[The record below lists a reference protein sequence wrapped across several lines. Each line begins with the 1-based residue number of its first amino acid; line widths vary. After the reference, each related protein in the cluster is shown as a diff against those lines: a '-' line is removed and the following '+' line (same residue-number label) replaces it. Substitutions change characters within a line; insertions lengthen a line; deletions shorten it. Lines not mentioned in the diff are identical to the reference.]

1 MPLALNLLLESL
13 PEDLGP
19 EYRRRIEIMQRALMG
34 QSQAEICAALGC
46 AQETA
51 RYWMSMAETGEVYKW
66 KSHPLGRPKT
76 INDQYLERLQEL
88 VNQSPREYGYPFQR
102 WTAQWLSTHLA
113 KELGIEVSS
122 RHVNRL
128 LKQMG
133 LSTQLRAKIRKP
145 ETSDPS
151 GNPLRKK
158 RAGITISDLQSASS
172 PEFLGPSNLSN
183 AVDVYQ

>member
-1 MPLALNLLLESL
+1 MPLALDLLLESL
-13 PEDLGP
+13 PADLGP
-19 EYRRRIEIMQRALMG
+19 EYRRRIEIMQRAVMG

-51 RYWMSMAETGEVYKW
+51 RYWMSIAETGEVYKW

-88 VNQSPREYGYPFQR
+88 VSQSPREYGYPFQR
-102 WTAQWLSTHLA
+102 WTAQWLSKHLA
-113 KELGIEVSS
+113 KELGIEVSG

-133 LSTQLRAKIRKP
+133 LSTQLRPKIRKP
-145 ETSDPS
+145 ETSE
-151 GNPLRKK
+151 PLSKR
-158 RAGITISDLQSASS
+158 RAGITIGDLQSASL
-172 PEFLGPSNLSN
+172 PEFLGPSNLNN
-183 AVDVYQ
+183 AVDGHQ

>member
-13 PEDLGP
+13 PADLGP
-19 EYRRRIEIMQRALMG
+19 EYRRRIEIMQRAVMG

-51 RYWMSMAETGEVYKW
+51 RYWMAVAEAGEVYKW

-76 INDQYLERLQEL
+76 INDQYLERLQNL
-88 VNQSPREYGYPFQR
+88 VNQSPRDYGYPFQR
-102 WTAQWLSTHLA
+102 WTAQWLSKHLA
-113 KELGIEVSS
+113 KELGIEVSG

-133 LSTQLRAKIRKP
+133 LSTQPKLKKQKTA
-145 ETSDPS
+145 PS
-151 GNPLRKK
+151 EPLSQR
-158 RAGITISDLQSASS
+158 RAGITIGDLRSTSS
-172 PEFLGPSNLSN
+172 PDFLEPSNFNSS
-183 AVDVYQ
+183 VDVHQ